1 MTARIKRWMD
11 GRTDGWMD
19 GREGGRKISNAYV
32 SGCYQEKKFIA
43 LYNIVVKSKRN
54 GVKPGFKS

>member
-1 MTARIKRWMD
+1 M
-11 GRTDGWMD
+11 G

-32 SGCYQEKKFIA
+32 SRCYQEKKFIA